1 MGIQALST
9 AASGLTYQ
17 QKNVDDH
24 ANNIANLMT
33 TAFKRSVT
41 VPKDLGYLNYQSA
54 GTPTSST
61 DTMTPTGMYI
71 GMGVRAAGV
80 MRVMEQGDIEIT
92 DNPLDVM
99 VQGEG
104 FFQVELPSGE
114 TGYTRDGRFSL
125 SHDRQIVTLEG
136 YKVKPNLT
144 IPADAVKIEINRQG
158 QVYAVIQGQGTS
170 TLIGQFEMASFPN
183 NRGLEP
189 IGDNLFK
196 ETVASGAPIS
206 GIADTTGF
214 GTILQNA
221 LEGSNVKPVVELTAL
236 IEAQRAYAMNTKTMN
251 AVEEMD
257 RNLET
262 LMR

>member
-1 MGIQALST
+1 MQALST

-41 VPKDLGYLNYQSA
+41 VPKDLAYLNYQSA
-54 GTPTSST
+54 GTPTSSS
-61 DTMTPTGMYI
+61 DTMTPTGMYM
-71 GMGVRAAGV
+71 GMGVRAAGI
-80 MRVMEQGDIEIT
+80 MRVMEQGEIEIT

-104 FFQVELPSGE
+104 FFQVELPTGE
-114 TGYTRDGRFSL
+114 TGFTRDGRFSL
-125 SHDRQIVTLEG
+125 NPERQLITLEG
-136 YKVKPNLT
+136 YKVKPDLSL
-144 IPADAVKIEINRQG
+144 PAEATKIEINRQG
-158 QVYAVIQGQGTS
+158 QVYATIQGQPAPV
-170 TLIGQFEMASFPN
+170 LVGQFEMATFAN
-183 NRGLEP
+183 TRGLEP
-189 IGDNLFK
+189 IGNNLYK
-196 ETVASGAPIS
+196 ETVASGSPTS
-206 GIADTTGF
+206 GVADAIGF
-214 GTILQNA
+214 GAILQNA